1 MATMHFENGSQWR
14 RWDLHIH
21 APGTKLSNAYKCK
34 GDVWEKFIS
43 ELEKSPVTVFGITDY
58 FSADGYFNLKQKYSK
73 KYPDTRKIFFP
84 NIEFRLSETISKI
97 GDNPHIH
104 IIFDNDENNCNEE
117 KIRNFLVNVKT
128 SVTNKNDAKLS
139 CSELTSEK
147 HYQSATVSL
156 NELTKSLS
164 EIFGRSKPYLIVF
177 PASNNGVRSTAINSP
192 RKETI
197 SDNILKQTNLF
208 FGNAENRKWFLSE
221 EGRKIGKPGPKPVVS
236 GSDAHSF
243 EDLERLYGNHANFE
257 PTWIKADLTFGGL
270 NQICFEPESRI
281 WIGFEPEIETR
292 KISQSTKFL
301 TRLKINQ
308 QVEYDE
314 SNGRWFK
321 NVNIPLN
328 PELIVIIGNKGSG
341 KSALVDIIG
350 LLGNSRQEEYFS
362 FLSNKPLNKKFKQS
376 GYAENF
382 FGELTWQHDK
392 LVSKK
397 LDEDINRELPES
409 VRYLPQNHFENLT
422 NEIEINAFRRKI
434 EDVVFSHVDETERMG
449 QETFEKLQDYKTTQ
463 SRSETSTLKASLRRM
478 NIEIDN
484 LEVQQD
490 PQYKLTLQ
498 NLLIEKQEEL
508 KALKNN
514 RPQEIKKPAKAS
526 KEQVSLNTELNQLS
540 NRNISWESQK
550 EELTKDLTR
559 RNTRLH
565 KLRDLKQRVLSLE
578 SQIDNR
584 ISELLSICQDL
595 ELDINQIFTR
605 KFELEPIDEKIAEEN
620 QQISLMTSRSDLGL
634 ESLVD
639 NSHLNSLPDL
649 NAIID
654 RCEQEINK
662 LKTKL
667 GAPQREYQQYLEKLA
682 EWKTQKCAIIGEK
695 DTPNSGTINDL
706 ENKIRFIDTELNEIL
721 KRKQES
727 RKELVSNIYKSKQK
741 ILDFYSD
748 LTESLNFQA
757 KKIQTEDFEVE
768 IEASFVVD
776 RLFNNQILE
785 RINKNKRGNFYG
797 NEASRRLLSSLM
809 ECIDWNRFES
819 VYEFFDGIL
828 EKLSIY
834 DGEYIQKGNQLSDT
848 KEFYDFLF
856 SMDYLSPKYEL
867 RLGGKNLNELSPGEK
882 GLLLLVFYLQLDRD
896 NIPLVI
902 DQPEDNLDNESIFKV
917 LANCIRQ
924 AKKKRQILL
933 VTHNPNLAI
942 GADAEQVIYV
952 KLEKSNNY
960 KFSYESGSIENP
972 RINKRILEVLEGTQP
987 AFVKRRLKYQI

>member
-1 MATMHFENGSQWR
+1 MHFENGSQWR
-14 RWDLHIH
+14 RWDLHVH
-21 APGTKLSNAYKCK
+21 APGTKLSNAYNCK
-34 GDVWEKFIS
+34 YDVWDKFIS

-58 FSADGYFNLKQKYSK
+58 FSADGYFNLKQKYFK
-73 KYPDTRKIFFP
+73 KYPDTQKIFFP
-84 NIEFRLSETISKI
+84 NIEFRLSETISNS

-104 IIFDNDENNCNEE
+104 IIFDYDENNCNEE

-128 SVTNKNDAKLS
+128 SVTNNNNAKLS

-147 HYQSATVSL
+147 HYKSATVSL
-156 NELTKSLS
+156 NELTNKLS
-164 EIFGRSKPYLIVF
+164 DIFGYSKPYLIVF
-177 PASNNGVRSTAINSP
+177 PANNNGVRSTAINSP

-221 EGRKIGKPGPKPVVS
+221 DGRKIGKPGPKPVVS

-243 EDLERLYGNHANFE
+243 EDLERLYGNHVNFE
-257 PTWIKADLTFGGL
+257 PTWIKADLTFRGL
-270 NQICFEPESRI
+270 KQICFEPESRI
-281 WIGFEPEIETR
+281 WIGSEPEIEIR

-301 TRLKINQ
+301 TRLKIDQRNQ
-308 QVEYDE
+308 YDE

-341 KSALVDIIG
+341 KSALVDILG
-350 LLGNSRQEEYFS
+350 LLGNSRQVEYFS
-362 FLSNKPLNKKFKQS
+362 FLSNKPSNKKFKQS

-382 FGELTWQHDK
+382 VGELTWQHDK

-397 LDEDINRELPES
+397 LDEDINRELPEL

-422 NEIEINAFRRKI
+422 NEIEISEFRRKI
-434 EDVVFSHVDETERMG
+434 EDVVFSHVEETERMG
-449 QETFEKLQDYKTTQ
+449 QETFEKLQEHKTIQ
-463 SRSETSTLKASLRRM
+463 SRSETSALKASLRKM
-478 NIEIDN
+478 NIEIGH
-484 LEVQQD
+484 LETQQD
-490 PQYKLTLQ
+490 PRYKLTLH

-508 KALKNN
+508 KALEDN
-514 RPQEIKKPAKAS
+514 RPQEIKKPAEAS
-526 KEQVSLNTELNQLS
+526 KEQTGLNTKLNQLS
-540 NRNISWESQK
+540 NRKNSWESNK
-550 EELTKDLTR
+550 EELTKELTR
-559 RNTRLH
+559 RKTRLH
-565 KLRDLKQRVLSLE
+565 KLGDLKQKFILLE
-578 SQIDNR
+578 SQIDNKF
-584 ISELLSICQDL
+584 SELLSICQDL

-605 KFELEPIDEKIAEEN
+605 KIELKPIDEKIAEEN
-620 QQISLMTSRSDLGL
+620 KQISVMTSRSELDL

-639 NSHLNSLPDL
+639 YSHLNSLPDL

-654 RCEQEINK
+654 RCEQEINS

-682 EWKTQKCAIIGEK
+682 EWKTQKSAIIGENDNPK
-695 DTPNSGTINDL
+695 SGTISDL
-706 ENKIRFIDTELNEIL
+706 KYKIRFIDTELNELL
-721 KRKQES
+721 KRKQGS

-741 ILDFYSD
+741 ILIFYSD
-748 LTESLNFQA
+748 LTESLNSQI
-757 KKIQTEDFEVE
+757 KKFQTEDFEVE

-776 RLFNNQILE
+776 RSFNNQILG

-797 NEASRRLLSSLM
+797 KEASRKLLSSLM
-809 ECIDWNRFES
+809 ERIDSNRFETI
-819 VYEFFDGIL
+819 YEFFNGIL

-834 DGEYIQKGNQLSDT
+834 DGENIQKGDQLSDV

-867 RLGGKNLNELSPGEK
+867 RLGNKNLNELSPGEK

-902 DQPEDNLDNESIFKV
+902 DQPEDNLDNESIYKV
-917 LANCIRQ
+917 LAVCIRQ
-924 AKKKRQILL
+924 AKKKRQIIL

-960 KFSYESGSIENP
+960 KFTYESGSIENP
-972 RINKRILEVLEGTQP
+972 RISKRILEVLEGTQP

>member
-1 MATMHFENGSQWR
+1 MTTMHFENGSQWR

-21 APGTKLSNAYKCK
+21 APETKLSNAYKCK
-34 GDVWEKFIS
+34 GNAWEKFIS

-58 FSADGYFNLKQKYSK
+58 FSADGYFNLKQKYLK
-73 KYPDTRKIFFP
+73 KYPDTRKILFP

-156 NELTKSLS
+156 NELTENLS
-164 EIFGRSKPYLIVF
+164 DIFGRSKPYLIVF
-177 PASNNGVRSTAINSP
+177 PASNNGVRSTAIDSP

-197 SDNILKQTNLF
+197 SDNILKQTDLF
-208 FGNAENRKWFLSE
+208 FGNAENRKWFLGE
-221 EGRKIGKPGPKPVVS
+221 DGRKIGKPGPKPVVS

-243 EDLERLYGNHANFE
+243 EDLERLYGNHVNFE
-257 PTWIKADLTFGGL
+257 PTWIKADLTFRGL
-270 NQICFEPESRI
+270 KQICFEPESRI
-281 WIGFEPEIETR
+281 WIGSEPEIEIR

-301 TRLKINQ
+301 TRLKIDQRNQ
-308 QVEYDE
+308 YDE

-341 KSALVDIIG
+341 KSALVDIVG
-350 LLGNSRQEEYFS
+350 LLGNSRQVEYFS
-362 FLSNKPLNKKFKQS
+362 FLSNKPSNKKFKQS

-382 FGELTWQHDK
+382 VGELTWQHDK
-392 LVSKK
+392 LVSKN
-397 LDEDINRELPES
+397 LDEDINRELPEL
-409 VRYLPQNHFENLT
+409 VRCLPQNHFENLT
-422 NEIEINAFRRKI
+422 NEIEISEFRRKI

-449 QETFEKLQDYKTTQ
+449 QETFEKLQEYKTIQ
-463 SRSETSTLKASLRRM
+463 SRSETSALKASLRKM
-478 NIEIDN
+478 NIEIDQ
-484 LEVQQD
+484 LETQQD
-490 PQYKLTLQ
+490 PRYKLTLH
-498 NLLIEKQEEL
+498 NLLNEKQEEL
-508 KALKNN
+508 KALEDN
-514 RPQEIKKPAKAS
+514 RPQEIKKPAETS
-526 KEQVSLNTELNQLS
+526 KEQTGLNTKLNQLLDRK
-540 NRNISWESQK
+540 NSWESNK
-550 EELTKDLTR
+550 EELTKEVTR
-559 RNTRLH
+559 RKTRLH
-565 KLRDLKQRVLSLE
+565 KLGDLKQKFILLE
-578 SQIDNR
+578 SQIDNKF
-584 ISELLSICQDL
+584 SELLSICQDL

-605 KFELEPIDEKIAEEN
+605 KIELKPIDEKIEEEN
-620 QQISLMTSRSDLGL
+620 KQISVMTSRSELDL

-639 NSHLNSLPDL
+639 YSHLNSLPDL

-654 RCEQEINK
+654 RCEQEINN

-682 EWKTQKCAIIGEK
+682 EWKTQKSAIIGENDNPK
-695 DTPNSGTINDL
+695 SGTIIDL
-706 ENKIRFIDTELNEIL
+706 KNKIRFIDTELNELL
-721 KRKQES
+721 KRKQGS
-727 RKELVSNIYKSKQK
+727 RKKLVSNIYKSKQK
-741 ILDFYSD
+741 ILNFYSD
-748 LTESLNFQA
+748 LTESLNSQI
-757 KKIQTEDFEVE
+757 KKFQTEDFEVE

-776 RLFNNQILE
+776 RSFNNQILG

-797 NEASRRLLSSLM
+797 KEASRKLLSSLM
-809 ECIDWNRFES
+809 ERIDWNRFETI
-819 VYEFFDGIL
+819 YEFFNGIL
-828 EKLSIY
+828 EKLSVY
-834 DGEYIQKGNQLSDT
+834 DGEIIQKGEQLSDV

-856 SMDYLSPKYEL
+856 SMEYLSPKYEL
-867 RLGGKNLNELSPGEK
+867 RLGNKNLNELSPGEK

-902 DQPEDNLDNESIFKV
+902 DQPEDNLDNESIYKV
-917 LANCIRQ
+917 LAVCIRQ
-924 AKKKRQILL
+924 AKKKRQIIL

-960 KFSYESGSIENP
+960 RFTYESGSIENP
-972 RINKRILEVLEGTQP
+972 RISKRILEVLEGTQP